1 MLPFVCSC
9 WTALHRLDKEIP
21 RFLRLWEIFR
31 SAEKGIFPFGKAL
44 GPAQFFQRHPLEFCP
59 ELLFH
64 HGVEFPQRS
73 VLGSGGD
80 QPFRIFHT
88 GEDVPQRDVFRAA
101 GKGKSPCRAAGDLD
115 EAGLPQHS
123 AKVEDIP
130 GRDTQLNCQP
140 GGGYGFFCPC
150 HAAKQPDSIISGL
163 MDQHGC
169 PSSPRTASASESS
182 PR

>member
-44 GPAQFFQRHPLEFCP
+44 GPANKKRRMGNSTLGAFISKILWFGPAQFFQRHPLEFCP

-101 GKGKSPCRAAGDLD
+101 GKGNPPAGPPVTWTKPASRSIAPKWRTYRGETPSSTASL
-115 EAGLPQHS
+115 E
-123 AKVEDIP
+123 ED
-130 GRDTQLNCQP
+130 T
-140 GGGYGFFCPC
+140 GFFAP
-150 HAAKQPDSIISGL
+150 ATQ
-163 MDQHGC
+163 Q
-169 PSSPRTASASESS
+169 SSRIA
-182 PR
+182 